1 MKRDQQSPSALNSLD
16 ASLIGFVMAG
26 CIGVG
31 YFAGNWLDGRL
42 GTQYWTPILVI
53 VGVVAGARQMWIT
66 VSRIRKSFS
75 SSGFDKL
82 NVSEFRK
89 NEAQDA
95 QKLNRAAH
103 ADPSHR
109 KPRFFN
115 VPPPPEAQGENAL
128 VAETEKADTENV
140 DKTFEDQLSELRH
153 LQQEINQVDNEESTS
168 KPSVDKKHEST

>member
-1 MKRDQQSPSALNSLD
+1 MKRKSFSPSTLNSLD

-53 VGVVAGARQMWIT
+53 VGVIAGARQMWIT

-75 SSGFDKL
+75 DGSFDKM
-82 NVSEFRK
+82 NVSEFRR

-95 QKLNRAAH
+95 QERSRAAD

-109 KPRFFN
+109 KPRFFH
-115 VPPPPEAQGENAL
+115 VPSPPEADNSAAVTEAKDDDSAGE
-128 VAETEKADTENV
+128 TM
-140 DKTFEDQLSELRH
+140 FQDQISELRH
-153 LQQEINQVDNEESTS
+153 LQREIDQMNDQDDASESSDDS
-168 KPSVDKKHEST
+168 KQ